1 MENEELVQ
9 ENLQVLKERGL
20 LLVQQLSD
28 IRQLSKRQRKEG
40 NNE

>member
-40 NNE
+40 NNV